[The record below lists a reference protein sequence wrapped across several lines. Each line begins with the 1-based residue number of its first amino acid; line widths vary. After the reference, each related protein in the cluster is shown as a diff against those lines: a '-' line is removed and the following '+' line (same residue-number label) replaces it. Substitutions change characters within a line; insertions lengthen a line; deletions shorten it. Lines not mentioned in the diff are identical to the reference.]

1 MRPAHLSPSQF
12 HRVMTSGRKKDE
24 LFGKTAYSYAE
35 EIVQRMMGVQMDQ
48 YISYEMQWGIE
59 HEPLAVEAYESAKLV
74 SVTSRN
80 PQVRVTHPNHDFIS
94 GETDGLVGDDGMIEV
109 KCPNEANH
117 FKNLL
122 SGEQIAQYMY
132 QIQGYMWLT
141 ERKWCDFV
149 SFNPN
154 YPNKYELSINRVVR
168 DDDIISEL
176 EERCVQFWNEI
187 VLPLK
192 QKVNQL

>member
-12 HRVMTSGRKKDE
+12 SKIMTNGRGKDE

-35 EIVQRMMGVQMDQ
+35 EVVQRLMGVHIPDYVSQA
-48 YISYEMQWGIE
+48 MQDGIDR
-59 HEPLAVEAYESAKLV
+59 EPLAVEAYQLHKAV
-74 SVTSRN
+74 DVDARD
-80 PQVRVTHPNHDFIS
+80 PQIRITHPDYDYIS
-94 GETDGLVGDDGMIEV
+94 GEPDGLVGDNGLIEV
-109 KCPNEANH
+109 KCPNESNH

-122 SGEQIAQYMY
+122 NGEQISQYMY

-141 ERKWCDFV
+141 EREWCDFV
-149 SFNPN
+149 SYQPN
-154 YPNKYELSINRVVR
+154 YPEKYQLSINRVVR

-176 EERCVQFWNEI
+176 EQRCVQFWNEL

-192 QKVNQL
+192 EKVEQL